1 MTSDQEESIPSE
13 YLKRLTTKGRRVL
26 WKAEVEAAM
35 LGHPTIAPE
44 HILIAILRSPQ
55 TAGARVLKECRID
68 LDTLRESLLDAITP
82 GESSNTGRRP
92 LSTHGKNVLRASSLA
107 AEKMGVRFIGT
118 DHLLLGVLANGS
130 SLTKGSRNATL
141 VNFFNRSRLALI
153 RHRVE
158 SAYRPEKPTANRTAH
173 RSRRGRVGES
183 RKQKRDPLAMFG
195 KDLTAAAREGYL
207 DPVVGRRSET
217 NRVIEILLRRRKN
230 NPVLVGD
237 AGVGKTAV
245 VEGLAHQIVN
255 GNVPKEI
262 AKHRL
267 ISVNLTA
274 MLAGTKHRG
283 DFEERCRGLI
293 KEVRSQND
301 VVLFIDEIHTLVG
314 AGGAS
319 GSLDASNMFMG
330 HLARGEIQLIGA
342 TTWREYRQKI
352 ISDKSLT
359 RRLQPIEVDEP
370 NTDDALRILEA
381 LRPVYESYHNV
392 KITDESLKSAV
403 HLSQRFLISRHL
415 PDKAIDLV
423 DEASASAKVALLT
436 PPNRILELERRLQ
449 ELKNPPTKTQHLE
462 NNTSADNPS
471 ISEEES
477 SNADQ
482 DPPDHP
488 KSSTPTDNIQ
498 HAKQKIFNELHDERE
513 AWREEIKNSEPTIGP
528 EDIGKIL
535 ASWTSVPLAALDHM
549 ETERFLTTEE
559 HLKKRIVGQDKVLA
573 ELGKSLRRAMAG
585 MRDLR
590 RPIGSFL
597 FLGESGVGKTETA
610 LGLAEFVTGTT
621 KNIVR
626 VDMSEMSESHNV
638 SRLIGSPPGYVGYED
653 AGHLGEAVRR
663 NPFCV
668 VLFDDI
674 DKAHPQTLQVLLQIL
689 DDGLMKDANG
699 RDVDFRNT
707 IVVLTS
713 NFGVEYASGP
723 NIGFLEK
730 AEYAGKSA
738 VYEERVRQHAVKHL
752 PSPLVNRLDRIIVF
766 DPLEAEY
773 IREIARRAL
782 SDATIR
788 AQRLNVLLHIS
799 SEALDAIVAMTINR
813 HSGARPVARL
823 INKYVD
829 DQLANILYKSQ
840 IAGREFELQ
849 VIEGRPKIIE
859 VSTSIVEK

>member
-1 MTSDQEESIPSE
+1 MTPEPEESIPPE

-35 LGHPTIAPE
+35 LGHSTIAPE

-68 LDTLRESLLDAITP
+68 LDALQESLLDAITP
-82 GESSNTGRRP
+82 GESSSTGPRP
-92 LSTHGKNVLRASSLA
+92 LSTQGKNVLRASSLA

-118 DHLLLGVLANGS
+118 EHLLLGVLANGS

-141 VNFFNRSRLALI
+141 VNFFNTSRIAMI

-158 SAYRPEKPTANRTAH
+158 SAYRPEKPTADRSTH
-173 RSRRGRVGES
+173 RSRRRRLS
-183 RKQKRDPLAMFG
+183 KNRKRKRDPLAMFG
-195 KDLTAAAREGYL
+195 NDLTAAAREENL
-207 DPVVGRRSET
+207 DPVVGRHSET

-230 NPVLVGD
+230 NPILVGD

-245 VEGLAHQIVN
+245 VEGLAHRIVN
-255 GNVPKEI
+255 GNVPREI
-262 AKHRL
+262 ANHRL
-267 ISVNLTA
+267 ISIDLTA
-274 MLAGTKHRG
+274 MLAGTKYRG
-283 DFEERCRGLI
+283 DFEERCRNLI

-301 VVLFIDEIHTLVG
+301 VVLFIDEVHTLVG

-319 GSLDASNMFMG
+319 GSLDASNMFKS

-342 TTWREYRQKI
+342 TTWREYRQRI
-352 ISDKSLT
+352 VTDKSLT
-359 RRLQPIEVDEP
+359 RRLQPVEVDEP
-370 NTDDALRILEA
+370 NTDDAVEILQA

-392 KITDESLKSAV
+392 KITDDSLRSAV

-423 DEASASAKVALLT
+423 DEASAMAKVALLT
-436 PPNRILELERRLQ
+436 PPTRILELERRLR
-449 ELKNPPTKTQHLE
+449 ELKHQPPETQDVD
-462 NNTSADNPS
+462 NTTIGDSTD
-471 ISEEES
+471 ISEKEPR
-477 SNADQ
+477 NADR
-482 DPPDHP
+482 DPPLQP
-488 KSSTPTDNIQ
+488 KSSTPTENIQ
-498 HAKQKIFNELHDERE
+498 HAKQKISRELHDERA
-513 AWREEIKNSEPTIGP
+513 AWREEIKNSQPIIGP

-535 ASWTSVPLAALDHM
+535 SSWTSVPLTSLEHR

-559 HLKKRIVGQDKVLA
+559 QLKKRIVGQDKVLA
-573 ELGKSLRRAMAG
+573 ELGKSLRRAMVG
-585 MRDLR
+585 MRDFR

-610 LGLAEFVTGTT
+610 MGLAEFVTGDT

-663 NPFCV
+663 NPFSV

-674 DKAHPQTLQVLLQIL
+674 DKAHPQTLHVLLQIL
-689 DDGLMKDANG
+689 EDGRMKDANG

-713 NFGVEYASGP
+713 NFGVEYALGP
-723 NIGFLEK
+723 NIGFLERS
-730 AEYAGKSA
+730 EYARKSA
-738 VYEERVRQHAVKHL
+738 LYEERMRQHAVKHMS
-752 PSPLVNRLDRIIVF
+752 SPLVNRLDRILVF
-766 DPLEAEY
+766 APLEEEY
-773 IREIARRAL
+773 IREIARRSL

-799 SEALDAIVAMTINR
+799 SEALDAIVTMTINR
-813 HSGARPVARL
+813 NSGARPVARL

-829 DQLANILYKSQ
+829 DQLANILYKSK
-840 IAGREFELQ
+840 IEGREFELQ
-849 VIEGRPKIIE
+849 VIEGRPEIVE
-859 VSTSIVEK
+859 VSTPVV